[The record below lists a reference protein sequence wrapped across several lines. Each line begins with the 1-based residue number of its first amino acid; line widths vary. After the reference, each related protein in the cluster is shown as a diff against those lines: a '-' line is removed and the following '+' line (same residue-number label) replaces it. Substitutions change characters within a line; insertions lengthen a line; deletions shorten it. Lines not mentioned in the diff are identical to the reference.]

1 MVPLAVSSSELCLKV
16 AQVQAVMHK
25 FHLGQ
30 SVTYR
35 ARYAPPG
42 ACVVTA
48 KLPER
53 NGEYEYRIRNLAE
66 KNERMARESELQA
79 VTENETAPAG
89 KGKRP

>member
-1 MVPLAVSSSELCLKV
+1 
-16 AQVQAVMHK
+16 MHK
-25 FHLGQ
+25 FYLGQ
-30 SVTYR
+30 TVVCR

-66 KNERMARESELQA
+66 KNERMARESELERMSE
-79 VTENETAPAG
+79 TEAPLG
-89 KGKRP
+89 REGKRP

>member
-1 MVPLAVSSSELCLKV
+1 
-16 AQVQAVMHK
+16 MHK

-30 SVTYR
+30 SVSYR
-35 ARYAPPG
+35 SRHAPPG

-79 VTENETAPAG
+79 VRENEAQPRG
-89 KGKRP
+89 KAKR

>member
-1 MVPLAVSSSELCLKV
+1 
-16 AQVQAVMHK
+16 MHK
-25 FHLGQ
+25 FRLGQ
-30 SVTYR
+30 TVTFR
-35 ARYAPPG
+35 ARNAPPG

-79 VTENETAPAG
+79 VREPEAPPS
-89 KGKRP
+89 KKKR

>member
-1 MVPLAVSSSELCLKV
+1 
-16 AQVQAVMHK
+16 MHK

-30 SVTYR
+30 TVVCR

-48 KLPER
+48 KLPVR

-79 VTENETAPAG
+79 IAENETTPAR